1 MQLNSDLGHFVND
14 LVERKNEAHRMLERR
29 AMSPRISVGQ
39 TPQTSDIISYLK
51 RDEEFYKEMINDV
64 KKENK
69 NRKVSK
75 FIT

>member
-1 MQLNSDLGHFVND
+1 MQPNSDLGQFVKD
-14 LVERKNEAHRMLERR
+14 LVEHKNEAHRMLERR
-29 AMSPRISVGQ
+29 ALSPRLSVDQ
-39 TPQTSDIISYLK
+39 SLNPSEIIEYLK
-51 RDEEFYKEMINDV
+51 RDEEFYKEMIDDV